1 MTTAAPAAS
10 RTGLPT
16 AELLDLE
23 AQMAVI
29 GRRMR
34 RVMAERAA
42 AVHPELGA
50 ISYGV
55 LEHLNRSGECRQTE
69 MITAL
74 GSEKGAISRA
84 VQQLV
89 DLGLVA
95 RVPDPDDGRAHQIAI
110 SAEGTR
116 RLQDVVAARRSVYAE
131 RLADWTPDQMNAF
144 VKALARY
151 NAALEQPFVTTSD
164 GSAS

>member
-1 MTTAAPAAS
+1 MSSP
-10 RTGLPT
+10 
-16 AELLDLE
+16 LLDLE

-34 RVMAERAA
+34 RVLAERAG
-42 AVHPELGA
+42 AVDPSLGA
-50 ISYGV
+50 VGYGV
-55 LEHLNRSGECRQTE
+55 LEHLNRNGECRQTE
-69 MITAL
+69 LIGAL

-110 SAEGTR
+110 TAEGSS
-116 RLQDVVAARRSVYAE
+116 RLDSVVAARRAQYAE
-131 RLADWTPDQMNAF
+131 RLADWSPEEIAGF
-144 VKALARY
+144 VATLARY
-151 NAALEQPFVTTSD
+151 NAALEKPFGAD
-164 GSAS
+164 A